1 MARLRNIL
9 DPNRA
14 RWERVAVIAF
24 VAFVGMLL
32 TQAVLDVRSLM
43 VLSLAA
49 AVWAVIGWIASN
61 YLVDRRPW

>member
-9 DPNRA
+9 DPARA
-14 RWERVAVIAF
+14 RWERVVVIAF

-32 TQAVLDVRSLM
+32 TQAVLEERSRI

-49 AVWAVIGWIASN
+49 SVWAVIGWIASN